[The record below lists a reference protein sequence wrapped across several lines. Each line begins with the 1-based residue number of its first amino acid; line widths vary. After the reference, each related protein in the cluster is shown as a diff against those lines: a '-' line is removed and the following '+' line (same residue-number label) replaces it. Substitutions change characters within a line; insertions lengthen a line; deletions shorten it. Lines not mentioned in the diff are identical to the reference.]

1 MTDHK
6 EPAMDRPDPTTHPVL
21 LCYDGSDGA
30 KEAIAHAG
38 RLLRAAP
45 ALSLHVWL
53 PLSHVLL
60 WNPLIEG
67 PGPLADAAEEIDQVG
82 REAAARLAAEG
93 AALARSAGLEAE
105 AAIAESHHG
114 AWRTILHEADRRE
127 AALIVLGSHGLSP
140 LASGRLG
147 CVAAGVL
154 HHARRPVLAVP
165 APHSR

>member
-1 MTDHK
+1 
-6 EPAMDRPDPTTHPVL
+6 MDRPEPITHPVL

-38 RLLRAAP
+38 RLLRATP
-45 ALSLHVWL
+45 AVALHVWL

-67 PGPLADAAEEIDQVG
+67 PGPLAEAAAEIDQG
-82 REAAARLAAEG
+82 RRGAAERLAAEG
-93 AALARSAGLEAE
+93 AALARSAGLEAK
-105 AAIAESHHG
+105 AAVAESHHG